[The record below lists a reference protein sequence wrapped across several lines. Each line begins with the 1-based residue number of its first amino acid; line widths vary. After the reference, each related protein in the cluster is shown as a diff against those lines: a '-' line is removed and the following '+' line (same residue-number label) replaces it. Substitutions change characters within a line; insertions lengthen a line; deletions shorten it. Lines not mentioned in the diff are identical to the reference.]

1 MKQKRNFEE
10 YITRDELENTYN
22 YQRKVF
28 NSKIEEINQII
39 DKIQECFSLRFGE
52 DLSNSRYDRE
62 IEEIKYN
69 LDQIQSKNTNEINEI
84 VKNLEK
90 AIDGKL
96 NEFEFKNEKKLEEDR
111 RSEERR
117 VGKEC

>member
-1 MKQKRNFEE
+1 MKQKQNFEE

-52 DLSNSRYDRE
+52 DLGNSRYDRE
-62 IEEIKYN
+62 IEEIKY
-69 LDQIQSKNTNEINEI
+69 K
-84 VKNLEK
+84 
-90 AIDGKL
+90 
-96 NEFEFKNEKKLEEDR
+96 
-111 RSEERR
+111 
-117 VGKEC
+117 